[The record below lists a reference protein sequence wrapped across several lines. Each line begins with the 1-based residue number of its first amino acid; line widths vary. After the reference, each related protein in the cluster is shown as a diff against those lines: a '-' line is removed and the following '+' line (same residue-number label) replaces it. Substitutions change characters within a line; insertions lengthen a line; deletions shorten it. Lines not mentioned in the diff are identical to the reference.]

1 MILVR
6 TTLVDLGK
14 QMANE
19 LRLARK
25 EFGLVQ
31 KFAIIVD
38 VEEQKG
44 MTELLKKDWA
54 SSCKSEEE
62 WGWVTR
68 LRRLHGKV
76 LTDIE
81 KKIRALEK
89 NAQEAT
95 EEKEKEIIL

>member
-6 TTLVDLGK
+6 TTRLDFGK

-19 LRLARK
+19 LRIARK
-25 EFGLVQ
+25 QFGLVQ

-38 VEEQKG
+38 LEEQKSG
-44 MTELLKKDWA
+44 MTELLKKDFMD

-62 WGWVTR
+62 WGWVNR
-68 LRRLHGKV
+68 LRLLHGKV

-81 KKIRALEK
+81 EKIA
-89 NAQEAT
+89 
-95 EEKEKEIIL
+95 